1 MSPDIS
7 PEAAALA
14 AFEQRVLT
22 RDAPPPP
29 GPPPL
34 DAASV
39 QERLRRALRQRLGQ
53 RDPRRQRT
61 LAIICHRFLAVPE
74 QLSTDAELVE
84 ALGLA
89 PASLTRTWR
98 ELRESGLVELV
109 PAGRRRA
116 YRLSRAGEDWLLAV
130 VKGEQTGLG

>member
-1 MSPDIS
+1 MSPDS
-7 PEAAALA
+7 SSEAAALA
-14 AFEQRVLT
+14 AFEHRVLT
-22 RDAPPPP
+22 RDEPRVPEPLR
-29 GPPPL
+29 L

-39 QERLRRALRQRLGQ
+39 QERLRGALRQRLGQ

-74 QLSTDAELVE
+74 QYSTDAFLVE

-89 PASLTRTWR
+89 PASLTRAWR
-98 ELRESGLVELV
+98 ELHESGLVELV

-116 YRLSRAGEDWLLAV
+116 YRLGRAGEDWLLAV
-130 VKGEQTGLG
+130 VKGNQTT

>member
-7 PEAAALA
+7 PETAALA

-22 RDAPPPP
+22 RDEPHLPAL
-29 GPPPL
+29 PPL

-39 QERLRRALRQRLGQ
+39 QERLRRALRQRLSQ

-74 QLSTDAELVE
+74 QLSTDAWLVA

-130 VKGEQTGLG
+130 VKGEQV

>member
-1 MSPDIS
+1 M
-7 PEAAALA
+7 
-14 AFEQRVLT
+14 
-22 RDAPPPP
+22 
-29 GPPPL
+29 
-34 DAASV
+34 
-39 QERLRRALRQRLGQ
+39 
-53 RDPRRQRT
+53 
-61 LAIICHRFLAVPE
+61 PE
-74 QLSTDAELVE
+74 QLSTDAWLVA

-130 VKGEQTGLG
+130 VKGEQV